1 VSTPSR
7 RSRPPPSPNSTN
19 LSNPSVCQK
28 SPASAVLTHPT
39 THENRRLQKQ
49 ALTDER
55 ELAIESYRAE
65 RKKLKSIQQQTL
77 QLYHRLKA
85 ADMVPKELDGRK
97 GTPSKADAG
106 ISSTADTSEMDAEA
120 RSKILAVMS
129 RCGVTKGSLGMRL
142 LFVMWHKWAEKSALV
157 GRRVAKLQGRWL
169 AGRMSVWLRAW
180 HRAAVMG
187 DDELRAVAASVR
199 RFERRTERRVFI
211 TWRGLAAGLAAH
223 ELALL
228 ASESSVYAPGS
239 PAAGLAAIASL
250 ARATP
255 GNTERRVA
263 IATAIASAQEKE
275 GGSPIR
281 GVSFNV
287 DEILGTEGEL
297 PPRFPSAVEAKRMA
311 ADVTEMVEAM
321 DTQTS
326 SPLERKLSGGLS
338 SRFLTLQSRQGS
350 APNSPPEP
358 RGSSVGGGEPIAIAL
373 EDGDVSS
380 SPGGPARVDQVSLD
394 LDPSAGESSA
404 AGALPDLPETPRS
417 SSRIS
422 VDSVGSRPSSSRKST
437 GAPRDE
443 MISLALERSAMAEA
457 AVVALWAQRARTVA
471 RRVFTAWLAAA
482 VRSRADKA
490 EEEIKRLKF
499 QMAEAQ
505 AAAEVAAEAAVATA
519 AAKKPKGGF
528 LTRLTSTKSV
538 KKEKA
543 SPSDGL
549 SLGNPFEESREEPP
563 SPQSPRLAESPSS
576 KTSMD
581 DNPFKAASP
590 SASIEDNPFKDGVA
604 SIEDNPF
611 KAAAADTASSADRG
625 STAPAKRQSDPAPS
639 KPLAEP
645 KSAPKCCVIM

>member
-1 VSTPSR
+1 M
-7 RSRPPPSPNSTN
+7 
-19 LSNPSVCQK
+19 SNPSVCQK

-358 RGSSVGGGEPIAIAL
+358 RGSSVCGGEPIAIAL

-380 SPGGPARVDQVSLD
+380 SPGGPTRVDQVSLD

-422 VDSVGSRPSSSRKST
+422 VDSVGSRPSS
-437 GAPRDE
+437 
-443 MISLALERSAMAEA
+443 
-457 AVVALWAQRARTVA
+457 
-471 RRVFTAWLAAA
+471 
-482 VRSRADKA
+482 
-490 EEEIKRLKF
+490 
-499 QMAEAQ
+499 
-505 AAAEVAAEAAVATA
+505 
-519 AAKKPKGGF
+519 
-528 LTRLTSTKSV
+528 
-538 KKEKA
+538 
-543 SPSDGL
+543 
-549 SLGNPFEESREEPP
+549 
-563 SPQSPRLAESPSS
+563 
-576 KTSMD
+576 
-581 DNPFKAASP
+581 
-590 SASIEDNPFKDGVA
+590 
-604 SIEDNPF
+604 
-611 KAAAADTASSADRG
+611 
-625 STAPAKRQSDPAPS
+625 
-639 KPLAEP
+639 
-645 KSAPKCCVIM
+645 